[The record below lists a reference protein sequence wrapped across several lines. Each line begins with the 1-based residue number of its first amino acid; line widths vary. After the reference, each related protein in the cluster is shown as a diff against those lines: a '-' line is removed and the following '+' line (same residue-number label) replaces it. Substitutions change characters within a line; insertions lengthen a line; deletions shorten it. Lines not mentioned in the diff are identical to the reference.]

1 MNEGLKLLALA
12 ALIIGIIVLGPLMLI
27 WSVNTLFPVVNI
39 PYTFETWV
47 AAAIIPSLF
56 RVSIAKKG

>member
-1 MNEGLKLLALA
+1 MNDGFKLLALA